1 MGKETLISFMDDTD
15 RLELYTKDTAL
26 MAKFENIPAFV
37 VVDEVKQGKKI
48 ISRVYR
54 AKKSN
59 LSFISPPAKSHHK
72 ITPLPVSKGC

>member
-26 MAKFENIPAFV
+26 MKKLENMPAFV
-37 VVDEVKQGKKI
+37 VIDEVRRGKDI
-48 ISRVYR
+48 ICRTYR

-59 LSFISPPAKSHHK
+59 ISLISPPGQVYKLNRK
-72 ITPLPVSKGC
+72 RKGV